1 METDVLS
8 LTEASPPPLPIVAD
22 CTVNTDMLG
31 EDGPSPLDWRSGL
44 LLMLLLLL
52 LLLLWLLIM
61 AFLEWHVAVEIAVA
75 REMGMRQRPLP
86 CKYCMAEP
94 MSSSMSLATWCSV
107 TVRLSLDDAVWLPLE
122 LRPRAPLL
130 APAWIQ
136 SPPPYKD
143 KKNTKGVWLL
153 IRVLVREGKRKRKMK
168 KRWIGK
174 KGFRV
179 WKAYLLRER
188 EESEKVGTRATF
200 VLSFCGVLSDWLESL
215 PTWRARWWVMWW
227 WVLCYRNH
235 NCFVFIN
242 IFRIFIHF
250 LFWNAS
256 YVLFFSFFKILKYQK
271 GFRFGLPT

>member
-31 EDGPSPLDWRSGL
+31 EVGPSPLDWSSGL
-44 LLMLLLLL
+44 LLT
-52 LLLLWLLIM
+52 LLLWLLIM

-130 APAWIQ
+130 LPAWIQ

-143 KKNTKGVWLL
+143 RKKKHQRCIWLL
-153 IRVLVREGKRKRKMK
+153 IRVFIREGKKEKENEKEIDRE
-168 KRWIGK
+168 
-174 KGFRV
+174 KGLGCEKLIC
-179 WKAYLLRER
+179 WERER
-188 EESEKVGTRATF
+188 ERERNLRKWARVLLLFCLF
-200 VLSFCGVLSDWLESL
+200 VVCLSDWLESL
-215 PTWRARWWVMWW
+215 PTWRAKV
-227 WVLCYRNH
+227 VGN
-235 NCFVFIN
+235 VVVG
-242 IFRIFIHF
+242 
-250 LFWNAS
+250 A
-256 YVLFFSFFKILKYQK
+256 ILQE
-271 GFRFGLPT
+271 P

>member
-31 EDGPSPLDWRSGL
+31 EVGPSPLDWSSGL
-44 LLMLLLLL
+44 LLT
-52 LLLLWLLIM
+52 LLLWLLIM

-130 APAWIQ
+130 LPAWIQ

-143 KKNTKGVWLL
+143 KNKNTKGVHDYWLEFSL
-153 IRVLVREGKRKRKMK
+153 EKEKRKRKMK
-168 KRWIGK
+168 KR
-174 KGFRV
+174 
-179 WKAYLLRER
+179 
-188 EESEKVGTRATF
+188 
-200 VLSFCGVLSDWLESL
+200 
-215 PTWRARWWVMWW
+215 
-227 WVLCYRNH
+227 
-235 NCFVFIN
+235 
-242 IFRIFIHF
+242 
-250 LFWNAS
+250 
-256 YVLFFSFFKILKYQK
+256 
-271 GFRFGLPT
+271 